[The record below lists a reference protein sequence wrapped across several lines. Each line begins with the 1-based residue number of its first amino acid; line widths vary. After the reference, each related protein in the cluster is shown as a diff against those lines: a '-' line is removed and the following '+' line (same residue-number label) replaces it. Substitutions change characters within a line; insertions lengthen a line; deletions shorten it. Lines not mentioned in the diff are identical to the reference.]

1 MIYNGII
8 KGIGED
14 GEEVTI
20 KINDVIITGF
30 VNCGVEKNIGDIC
43 DFKIQ
48 LYDDLEMKEIAENK
62 KEIHRIGNSYSY
74 YVRGILDIDALKIHS
89 ILDIDLEKEDVYDY
103 SFLDSKYVEIRVQRL
118 DINFNI

>member
-1 MIYNGII
+1 MIYNGVI
-8 KGIGED
+8 KEIGED

-20 KINDVIITGF
+20 ETNDVIITGF
-30 VNCGVEKNIGDIC
+30 VNSGVEKNIGDIC

-62 KEIHRIGNSYSY
+62 KELYRIENSYSY
-74 YVRGILDIDALKIHS
+74 YVRGILDVDALKVHS
-89 ILDIDLEKEDVYDY
+89 ILDIDLDKEDVYDY
-103 SFLDSKYVEIRVQRL
+103 SFLDGKYVEIRVQRL